1 MGADPKGSVMRI
13 GIIAPPW
20 IPIPPEA
27 YGGIESFIDTLARA
41 LQEAGQDVVL
51 AASDDSTSPVPRL
64 DGFEP
69 SDPETMGVTA
79 HELRHLL
86 RAFAGLSDV
95 DVILDNT
102 LAGPILAQ
110 TATSIPVVTVAHGPL
125 IPLEQELYLGAAPDV
140 AFVAISHNQ
149 ASLAGPVPITAVIHH
164 GIRVADVPVGPGG
177 DTACF
182 VGRMHPS
189 KGIPEAIEAAAIA
202 GIPLRIAAKMQ
213 EPAEEEYFETVVR
226 PALGTNAEYL
236 GELTADEKYELMGNS
251 RALLNPIQWDEPFGL
266 VMIEAM
272 ATGTPVVATP
282 RGSVEEIVEEG
293 RTGFVRSTPEDLAQ
307 SLTRAADL
315 HRSEC
320 RRSAETRFSDTRMA
334 ADYIALFADLLGQ
347 RRRIDSSRS
356 DLSSPVAP
364 VISLPAPDAAQD
376 MDPMPSA

>member
-1 MGADPKGSVMRI
+1 MRI

-20 IPIPPEA
+20 IPIPPTA

-41 LQEAGQDVVL
+41 LHDAGQDVVL

-64 DGFEP
+64 KGFEP

-86 RAFAGLSDV
+86 RAFEGLSDV

-102 LAGPILAQ
+102 LAGPIIAKA
-110 TATSIPVVTVAHGPL
+110 ATTVPVVTVAHGPL
-125 IPLEQELYLGAAPDV
+125 IPLEQELYLAAASEV

-149 ASLAGPVPITAVIHH
+149 ASLAGPVPIARVIHH
-164 GIRVADVPVGPGG
+164 GIRVGDVPVGTGG
-177 DTACF
+177 DAACF

-213 EPAEEEYFETVVR
+213 EPAEEEYFDEVVR
-226 PALGTNAEYL
+226 PVLGTNAEYI
-236 GELTADEKYELMGNS
+236 GELDTDEKYELMGS
-251 RALLNPIQWDEPFGL
+251 SCALLNPIQWDEPFGL

-272 ATGTPVVATP
+272 ATGTPVVATR

-293 RTGFVRSTPEDLAQ
+293 RTGFIRSTPEDLGHALLRA
-307 SLTRAADL
+307 STLDRAA
-315 HRSEC
+315 C
-320 RRSAETRFSDTRMA
+320 RKSVETRFSDSRMA
-334 ADYIALFADLLGQ
+334 ADYIELFEDLLHARPRPRPIRAG
-347 RRRIDSSRS
+347 
-356 DLSSPVAP
+356 
-364 VISLPAPDAAQD
+364 AARQ
-376 MDPMPSA
+376 AAING

>member
-1 MGADPKGSVMRI
+1 MRI

-20 IPIPPEA
+20 IPIPPDA

-41 LQEAGQDVVL
+41 LQEAGQEVVL

-102 LAGPILAQ
+102 LAGPVLSKAE
-110 TATSIPVVTVAHGPL
+110 TTVPVVTVAHGPL
-125 IPLEQELYLGAAPDV
+125 IPLEQELYLNASGDV
-140 AFVAISHNQ
+140 SFVAISHNQ
-149 ASLAGPVPITAVIHH
+149 ASLAGPVPITRVIHH
-164 GIRVADVPVGPGG
+164 GIRVGDVPIGPGG

-182 VGRMHPS
+182 VGRMHAS

-213 EPAEEEYFETVVR
+213 EPAEEEYFDQVVR
-226 PALGTNAEYL
+226 PLLGTNAEYL
-236 GELTADEKYELMGNS
+236 GELTAEEKYELMGNS
-251 RALLNPIQWDEPFGL
+251 CALLNPIQWDEPFGL
-266 VMIEAM
+266 VMIEAL

-282 RGSVEEIVEEG
+282 RGSVQEIVEEG
-293 RTGFVRSTPEDLAQ
+293 RTGFVRSTAEDLANA
-307 SLTRAADL
+307 LGRTAELDRDA
-315 HRSEC
+315 C
-320 RRSAETRFSDTRMA
+320 RRAAETRFSDTRMA
-334 ADYIALFADLLGQ
+334 ADYIALFTDLLRE
-347 RRRIDSSRS
+347 RRRIDRPASDAAPLRS
-356 DLSSPVAP
+356 AARHPLVARDA
-364 VISLPAPDAAQD
+364 APDA
-376 MDPMPSA
+376 DPLPRT